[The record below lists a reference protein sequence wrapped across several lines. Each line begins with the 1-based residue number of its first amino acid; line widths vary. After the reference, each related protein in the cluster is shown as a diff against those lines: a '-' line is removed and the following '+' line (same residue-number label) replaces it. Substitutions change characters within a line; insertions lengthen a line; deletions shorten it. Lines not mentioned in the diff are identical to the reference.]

1 MSESPV
7 SSRLPDLDPGQAA
20 ALLDRRAAVLIDVR
34 EPAEWIAGHAPQ
46 AVHLPL
52 AQLRPDAMSQGETV
66 IAVCRS
72 GNRSGKAAEL
82 LAAAGVPVHN
92 LAGGMGAW
100 ARAGLPVVTDDGRTG
115 EVA

>member
-1 MSESPV
+1 MSASHR
-7 SSRLPDLDPGQAA
+7 SSRLPDLDAGQAA
-20 ALLDRRAAVLIDVR
+20 ALLDRREAVLLDVR

-52 AQLRPDAMSQGETV
+52 AQVTAQAAPQGATV

-72 GNRSGKAAEL
+72 GQRSGRAADL
-82 LAAAGVPVHN
+82 LAAAGVAVHN
-92 LAGGMGAW
+92 LAGGMGGW
-100 ARAGLPVVTDDGRTG
+100 ARAGLPVVTDDGGPG

>member
-1 MSESPV
+1 MSASLS

-20 ALLDRRAAVLIDVR
+20 ALLDRREAVLIDVR
-34 EPAEWIAGHAPQ
+34 EPAEWTAGHAPQ

-52 AQLRPDAMSQGETV
+52 AQVTPEAVAPGTTV

-72 GNRSGKAAEL
+72 GNRSGKAADL

-100 ARAGLPVVTDDGRTG
+100 ARAGFTVATDDGHPG
-115 EVA
+115 AIA

>member
-1 MSESPV
+1 MSASAE
-7 SSRLPDLDPGQAA
+7 SSRRADLDPRQAA
-20 ALLDRRAAVLIDVR
+20 ALLDRGEAVLIDVR
-34 EPAEWIAGHAPQ
+34 EPSEWTAGHAPQ

-52 AQLRPDAMSQGETV
+52 GQVRAAAVPQGRTV

-72 GNRSGKAAEL
+72 GNRSGKAADQ

-100 ARAGLPVVTDDGRTG
+100 AAAGLPVVGDDGRPG
-115 EVA
+115 EIA